1 MEVSFRYLKRLELP
15 TVPFEEQRSRGLLSN
30 GKNQKAPAARA
41 LSFRLHLLLQHT
53 LRSYQASA
61 NQEKAMKASV
71 FALGGLMILSI
82 TSANAAPKA
91 MAAPTTAA
99 SSVACSTSGAGF
111 GSYPSGCR
119 NGANFKTYNECK
131 ESGVKRGWR
140 HEDMAWY
147 CSGLGLQ

>member
-1 MEVSFRYLKRLELP
+1 
-15 TVPFEEQRSRGLLSN
+15 
-30 GKNQKAPAARA
+30 
-41 LSFRLHLLLQHT
+41 
-53 LRSYQASA
+53 
-61 NQEKAMKASV
+61 MKASV
-71 FALGGLMILSI
+71 FALGSLIILSI
-82 TSANAAPKA
+82 TSAHAAPKA
-91 MAAPTTAA
+91 PAAPPTA
-99 SSVACSTSGAGF
+99 SSVACSTSGGGF

>member
-1 MEVSFRYLKRLELP
+1 MQVSFRYLKRLELL
-15 TVPFEEQRSRGLLSN
+15 TVPSEEPTLSGLVLN
-30 GKNQKAPAARA
+30 GKPEGARSA
-41 LSFRLHLLLQHT
+41 GLFHSGC
-53 LRSYQASA
+53 AS
-61 NQEKAMKASV
+61 S
-71 FALGGLMILSI
+71 
-82 TSANAAPKA
+82 
-91 MAAPTTAA
+91 TTAA
-99 SSVACSTSGAGF
+99 SSVACSTSGGGF

>member
-1 MEVSFRYLKRLELP
+1 M
-15 TVPFEEQRSRGLLSN
+15 
-30 GKNQKAPAARA
+30 KAPV
-41 LSFRLHLLLQHT
+41 L
-53 LRSYQASA
+53 
-61 NQEKAMKASV
+61 
-71 FALGGLMILSI
+71 ALGGLIILSI

-91 MAAPTTAA
+91 PAAPPTAA
-99 SSVACSTSGAGF
+99 SSVACSTSGGGF

>member
-1 MEVSFRYLKRLELP
+1 
-15 TVPFEEQRSRGLLSN
+15 
-30 GKNQKAPAARA
+30 
-41 LSFRLHLLLQHT
+41 
-53 LRSYQASA
+53 
-61 NQEKAMKASV
+61 MKGSV
-71 FALGGLMILSI
+71 LALGGLLILSI

-91 MAAPTTAA
+91 TVAPTTAA
-99 SSVACSTSGAGF
+99 SSVACSTSGGGF